1 MSIYI
6 LQVPSLEK
14 FKDTFSEY
22 KEVKI
27 GESIVLHL
35 NKEIFFMFIMSN
47 LNRQNGYLFRY
58 LQEILHS
65 YEILQIEE
73 NAKSI

>member
-1 MSIYI
+1 MLYI

-14 FKDTFSEY
+14 FKDNFFDC

-27 GESIVLHL
+27 GESTVLHI
-35 NKEIFFMFIMSN
+35 NKDIFLMFIMN
-47 LNRQNGYLFRY
+47 DMNRVNGYLFRY

-65 YEILQIEE
+65 YKILQIEE
-73 NAKSI
+73 I

>member
-1 MSIYI
+1 MLYI

-14 FKDTFSEY
+14 FKDNFFDC

-27 GESIVLHL
+27 GESTVLHI
-35 NKEIFFMFIMSN
+35 NKDVFFMFIMN
-47 LNRQNGYLFRY
+47 DMNRVNGYLFRY

-65 YEILQIEE
+65 YKILQIEE
-73 NAKSI
+73 HAKSI

>member
-1 MSIYI
+1 MIYI

-27 GESIVLHL
+27 NESTVLHL

-47 LNRQNGYLFRY
+47 LNRQNIYLFNI
-58 LQEILHS
+58 LQQILHD
-65 YEILQIEE
+65 YKILQIEE
-73 NAKSI
+73 I

>member
-1 MSIYI
+1 MLYI

-14 FKDTFSEY
+14 FKDNFFDC

-27 GESIVLHL
+27 GESTVLHI
-35 NKEIFFMFIMSN
+35 NKDIFFIYIMN
-47 LNRQNGYLFRY
+47 DMNRVNGYLFRY

-65 YEILQIEE
+65 YKILQIEE